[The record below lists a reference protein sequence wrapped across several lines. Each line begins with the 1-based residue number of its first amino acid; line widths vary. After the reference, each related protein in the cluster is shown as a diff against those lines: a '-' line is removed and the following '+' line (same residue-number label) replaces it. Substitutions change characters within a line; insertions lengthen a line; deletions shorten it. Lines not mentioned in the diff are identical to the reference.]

1 MVGTAVPRSSGRTF
15 LLEPQ
20 SVFEVDLA
28 DRYHDLLGLPDA
40 QLQRRLVA
48 LIEDEDRLPEPE
60 RYAAT
65 RDRLLAWLRLA
76 PEDRRI
82 IAAAFEAALL
92 SLPPDFR
99 TRRIE
104 AERAA
109 IVNGMRFDE
118 FRELSTFVP
127 WIRDE
132 AATVLADSPGSE
144 GSDDIH
150 DDEPFDVA
158 A

>member
-20 SVFEVDLA
+20 STFEHELA
-28 DRYHDLLGLPDA
+28 DRYYRLLNLPDA
-40 QLQRRLVA
+40 QLQRRLVE
-48 LIEDEDRLPEPE
+48 LIEAEDRLPESE

-82 IAAAFEAALL
+82 IARAFETALGT
-92 SLPPDFR
+92 LPPDFR

-109 IVNGMRFDE
+109 ILNGMRFAE
-118 FRELSTFVP
+118 FRELGTFVP

-132 AATVLADSPGSE
+132 ATSASIAPDE
-144 GSDDIH
+144 SDDR
-150 DDEPFDVA
+150 DGFDSGEQYGVA